1 LKKEYFLILIWTEL
15 QTRNTEQ
22 IFDPEFKAGRH
33 KLMTLIMGSRVHIKL
48 ISRHGE
54 TLL

>member
-22 IFDPEFKAGRH
+22 ICDPEFKAGKH
-33 KLMTLIMGSRVHIKL
+33 KLMIQIIGSRGHIKL
-48 ISRHGE
+48 RSMYGE
-54 TLL
+54 TLF